1 VGSFQFPRWIL
12 ATGVLIIAL
21 MLLLGGLTDAQGN
34 LENLGLGGAAW
45 LAAVAC
51 IEGYLV
57 YSARNRK
64 RSGE

>member
-1 VGSFQFPRWIL
+1 
-12 ATGVLIIAL
+12 

-51 IEGYLV
+51 IKGYLV